1 MLKNSLLLGFFFLL
15 VAFSACQKKTVYDGE
30 AQLAVDEARIK
41 KWADSIGV
49 TLLRDESGV
58 HYEIL
63 IEGNGERPDLS
74 DSLVVEYEGRLL
86 GDSLTFS
93 SADDLRPYGF
103 VLQKS
108 IEGWKIGLP
117 LIKQGG
123 RIRLLIPSP
132 LGYKDY
138 LVGNLPRN
146 AVLDFTIDL
155 KEIVKKK

>member
-15 VAFSACQKKTVYDGE
+15 AAFSACQKKAVYDGE

-41 KWADSIGV
+41 KWADSISV
-49 TLLRDESGV
+49 TLLRHESGLY
-58 HYEIL
+58 YEIL
-63 IEGNGERPDLS
+63 SEGEGERPELS
-74 DSLVVEYEGRLL
+74 DSLKVEYEGRFL

-93 SADDLRPYGF
+93 KASDLQPYKF
-103 VLQKS
+103 LLQNS

-138 LVGNLPRN
+138 LVGNLPKN
-146 AVLDFTIDL
+146 AVLDFIVDL
-155 KEIVKKK
+155 KEIVKNK

>member
-15 VAFSACQKKTVYDGE
+15 AIFSACQKKAVYDGE

-41 KWADSIGV
+41 KWADSVDV
-49 TLLRDESGV
+49 TLLRHESGL

-63 IEGNGERPDLS
+63 NEGEGVRPELI

-86 GDSLTFS
+86 GDSLAFS
-93 SADDLRPYGF
+93 KASDLQQYGF
-103 VLQKS
+103 VLRKS

-117 LIKQGG
+117 LIKLGG
-123 RIRLLIPSP
+123 RIRLVIPSP

-155 KEIVKKK
+155 KEIVKK